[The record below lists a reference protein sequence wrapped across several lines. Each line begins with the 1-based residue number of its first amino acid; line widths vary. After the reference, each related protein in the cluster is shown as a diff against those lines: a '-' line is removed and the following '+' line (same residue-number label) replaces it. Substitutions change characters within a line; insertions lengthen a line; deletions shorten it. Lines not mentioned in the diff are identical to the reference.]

1 MRCNNEKNNG
11 KRNVQFLAAAALTA
25 ALMAGQIQ
33 PAAVY
38 GSENIQV
45 SSLIP
50 DNVTVEQ
57 PVPLSEISLPSS
69 EYGTLSWADES
80 SVPSKRV
87 QSYDVVFRPYN
98 AADLSKISGWDG
110 SSDVIYSSVRVVV
123 SGIEE
128 NESQEEEWSEENNGE
143 ASEDQNDSQWE
154 EENSGTG
161 ENDSQESEDHST
173 GSTDEDAGES
183 NPDGQENDG
192 TEEDSQQNSNGD
204 SADKGNN
211 ESSGNSQTEGSQQDG
226 DSDSAEENNSQ
237 ESEDQNAG
245 SKDEDASD
253 FNGNGET
260 EEESQQDGDSNPAE
274 GESQDNAGDKE
285 DMPEAG
291 EKPEPTVTPEATVT
305 PEVSVTPE
313 PTVTPEADKDNI
325 FEQEDQKDQRPS
337 DLEENLTEEEK
348 EELAAA
354 NHTSNGISVSGIN
367 LPWYVQFRAT
377 SGEDYQFT
385 NENEA
390 NLFKS
395 YEFELW
401 DLRNNTEYEIP
412 DGEYISVTVPV
423 KAGYTYTIEHLLDSG
438 AMETI
443 VPSVEGS
450 TMVFSTHSFSPFG
463 IAGSKPLVGGEIQE
477 DGYGDLV
484 PVATVTPTASAG
496 VTAVPEKDDSSSVQK
511 PQDDSKDSDKQTNTS
526 EDSSKEAE
534 ENDGSSK
541 SAVNTGDNTMIA
553 PFIILGVVA
562 IVVVGVIIYF
572 RKKK

>member
-1 MRCNNEKNNG
+1 MKKNNG

-80 SVPSKRV
+80 SVPSERV

-237 ESEDQNAG
+237 KSEDQNAG

-253 FNGNGET
+253 SNGNGET